1 MLQIK
6 IRLRVGIICSLFF
19 LIILNHATYA
29 QSESSFGAGN
39 HSTEGYE
46 EVYQLFEQCTL
57 MKVDAALI
65 EAGFKPT
72 ILKDECTEL
81 FAENYVSP
89 KFYPLQDFNQ
99 LWIEAGGKSV
109 LSEKPKQTLDYE
121 RCISPNPLCSFFGST
136 QITVEK
142 STHKKNKCPTP
153 EERLKCNQLQER
165 LSTTESQYSEIVYKI
180 KPGIL
185 GVQSRKKFKSSL
197 RGGFKFIFPFIYS
210 DLVACYGR
218 SNKTARLLREL
229 ASKQRFLE
237 TYQASFKLRTYM
249 LMYQPSHLGPENTD
263 ECQTL
268 QQLVDEELPDLISNF
283 KKKLSVTP
291 SLKMKCK
298 SWNWILT
305 FTNGF
310 KQNDYSDECA
320 EHYTHNFK
328 RVKSFVIQS
337 KRRQQDSLE
346 AEQAITTEQL
356 IK

>member
-1 MLQIK
+1 LDFEKTFLVDVRFILNTLKCVMLQMK
-6 IRLRVGIICSLFF
+6 LQLQHMIIGLLLFVCTTTQHVF
-19 LIILNHATYA
+19 A

-39 HSTEGYE
+39 HSTEGYK
-46 EVYQLFEQCTL
+46 EVYQFFEQCTL
-57 MKVDAALI
+57 MKVDAALV
-65 EAGFKPT
+65 EAGFMPT

-99 LWIEAGGKSV
+99 LWIEAGGESV
-109 LSEKPKQTLDYE
+109 LSEKPKQTLNYE
-121 RCISPNPLCSFFGST
+121 KCISPNPLCSFLDST
-136 QITVEK
+136 QITAEK
-142 STHKKNKCPTP
+142 STDKKNKCPTF

-165 LSTTESQYSEIVYKI
+165 LSTTESQYSQIVYQV
-180 KPGIL
+180 KPGIM
-185 GVQSRKKFKSSL
+185 GVQSRKKFTSSL

-218 SNKTARLLREL
+218 SNNTARLLREL
-229 ASKQRFLE
+229 ASKQRFLA

-249 LMYQPSHLGPENTD
+249 LMYQPSHLRPENTD
-263 ECQTL
+263 ECKTL
-268 QQLVDEELPDLISNF
+268 RQLVDEALPDLISNF
-283 KKKLSVTP
+283 KKKLAVTP

-320 EHYTHNFK
+320 EHYTHNFE
-328 RVKSFVIQS
+328 RINSVVTQ
-337 KRRQQDSLE
+337 
-346 AEQAITTEQL
+346 
-356 IK
+356 